1 MITVALGLLA
11 LVLLLVAYRTKSNS
25 LSPISFLLG
34 AGLLVVTIGLVFF
47 CSVTVGVI
55 PCH

>member
-1 MITVALGLLA
+1 MITVALGLVA

-25 LSPISFLLG
+25 LSPIIFLLG
-34 AGLLVVTIGLVFF
+34 AGLLVVTIGLVFI